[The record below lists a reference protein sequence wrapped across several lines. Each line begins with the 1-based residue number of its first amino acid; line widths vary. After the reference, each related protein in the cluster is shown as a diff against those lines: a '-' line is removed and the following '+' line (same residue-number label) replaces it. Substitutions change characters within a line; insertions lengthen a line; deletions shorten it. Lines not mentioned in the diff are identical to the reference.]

1 MSGIFDEM
9 FDYDRDGELDTF
21 ESAMQFEFMQELAD
35 ISVESDGDTD
45 ADDTDVDTMALDLA
59 GVDTFEL
66 QFMDEDERRE
76 VLEDAGLDPDEYKS
90 ASDYL

>member
-35 ISVESDGDTD
+35 ISEESD
-45 ADDTDVDTMALDLA
+45 
-59 GVDTFEL
+59 
-66 QFMDEDERRE
+66 EDS
-76 VLEDAGLDPDEYKS
+76 DEY
-90 ASDYL
+90 DF